1 MTPNNWIQ
9 LCFSGQLGE
18 VGAEFVQC
26 WGFGGTFRT
35 ATATSASASI
45 TSAGAGIGRGGGG
58 GGGTGTSQAHFAG
71 WLWLKGGLKE
81 DGSKVGSW
89 RKGARRVRP

>member
-1 MTPNNWIQ
+1 MDAPSWSSRPALPGVDEPEPEPAITSLIAAAA
-9 LCFSGQLGE
+9 SD
-18 VGAEFVQC
+18 
-26 WGFGGTFRT
+26 
-35 ATATSASASI
+35 TATSAASISSAS
-45 TSAGAGIGRGGGG
+45 AGNGGGGG